1 MDKKRIWT
9 LGKPLI
15 AEAAVT
21 GAAILLLSFLMLKLE
36 WGMEQAR
43 LGIWWVYGLAC
54 FFGGLAAGTAGG
66 QKKFLRGL
74 AYGSLYFFLL
84 IMAALAAGGSPAQEP
99 GELLGRFGVCA
110 FSGMAGG
117 MMAGFFGN
125 K

>member
-1 MDKKRIWT
+1 M
-9 LGKPLI
+9 LGRPLI

-21 GAAILLLSFLMLKLE
+21 GAAILLLSFLMLKME

-43 LGIWWVYGLAC
+43 AGSLWIYGLAC
-54 FFGGLAAGTAGG
+54 FFGGLTAGTAGG
-66 QKKFLRGL
+66 EKKFLRGL

-84 IMAALAAGGSPAQEP
+84 ILAALAAGGAPAQKP
-99 GELLGRFGVCA
+99 GELLGRFAVCA

-117 MMAGFFGN
+117 MIAGFFGN